1 MSAALRLLMVMRHV
15 FPAVAAL
22 VLSVVAALASQA
34 EPARLIDYKMAGD
47 ATHMRIVMN
56 FDREPEP
63 KWFLLRSPYRLVID
77 LPESDLVIPPRE
89 LKPRGLIANVQ
100 YGELEKG
107 VSRIV
112 VVGNGPFGV
121 DRVDVLPNEDGVG
134 YRVVADIGAV
144 SDLEFEAA
152 LATQAQTTGSTST
165 APKTTRVGE
174 AAPVAAKPFTIMIDP
189 GHGGV
194 DGGAEGP
201 NGMAE
206 KEITLAFARQL
217 KERLQAVGSYKVE
230 LTRDSDLFLR
240 LDDRVRIAR
249 QAGAD
254 LMISIHADTI
264 RVKGM
269 RGATVYTLSDK
280 ASDAETQALADREN
294 LADTLAGV
302 ELPSEDQAVS
312 DILIDL
318 IRRETHTFSG
328 KFARLLVGELTP
340 SIGMVNNPHRSAN
353 FRVLKAPDVPSVL
366 IELGYLS
373 NSEDAERLT
382 SPEWREK
389 AADSIAN
396 AVQGF
401 VGGLQRA
408 GG

>member
-1 MSAALRLLMVMRHV
+1 MRHV
-15 FPAVAAL
+15 LPAVAAL
-22 VLSVVAALASQA
+22 VVSAVAAFGSQA

-134 YRVVADIGAV
+134 YRLVADIGAV
-144 SDLEFEAA
+144 SDPEFEAA

-174 AAPVAAKPFTIMIDP
+174 ASPVAAKPFTIMIDP

-230 LTRDSDLFLR
+230 LTRDSDVFLR